1 MGKVVKAAVGL
12 MIVTILSKI
21 IGFAREQVLSFVYG
35 ASMYTDIYFAT
46 MNIPNVIFAAIGAAL
61 STTFIPLY
69 CDINNSL
76 GEKKSLKFTNNI
88 LTIVFIICILIAILG
103 FVFTEPLLKI
113 FAFGFE
119 GERLAIGIKF
129 TKILIFSV
137 VFIGI
142 SNVLTAY
149 LQVNNNFT
157 IPGLISLPQNI
168 IVIISILLS
177 AKYGPYVLVW
187 GTLIG
192 ISSQVVFQLPFAYKE
207 RYRLKPHVDLKDS
220 YLKKMLVL
228 TAPVLAGVA
237 VHQVNI
243 MVDKNLAS
251 LLPEGS
257 ISALNFADRL
267 NNFILALF
275 ITSIV
280 AVVYPMLSKLS
291 HEDNKEKFSD
301 YIVKSSNSIILL
313 VIPISIGAIVLSK
326 PIVKL
331 LFERGAFDDRATIMT
346 SSALSMYSIGLV
358 AYGLRDIINKVFY
371 SLQDTKTPMV
381 NGAISMGLNI
391 ALNII
396 FVKFMGH
403 AGLALATS
411 LSAIMC
417 TLLLF
422 YSLRKKIGD
431 FGQEK
436 IVRTTIKSVLSAI
449 LMGVSVSFSYKFI
462 INHIEVGFIGQV
474 ISILG
479 SVLSGIIVYGIS
491 VTILKIE
498 EVYMIINLFNKK

>member
-1 MGKVVKAAVGL
+1 MSKVAKAAVGL

-69 CDINNSL
+69 CDINANL
-76 GEKKSLKFTNNI
+76 GEKKALKFTNNI
-88 LTIVFIICILIAILG
+88 LTIVFIICIVS

-119 GERLAIGIKF
+119 GERLAIGVKF
-129 TKILIFSV
+129 TRILIFSV

-149 LQVNNNFT
+149 LQVKNNFT
-157 IPGLISLPQNI
+157 IPGLISFPQNI

-177 AKYGPYVLVW
+177 AKYGPYALIW

-192 ISSQVVFQLPFAYKE
+192 ISSQVIFQLPFAYKE
-207 RYRLKPHVDLKDS
+207 GYRLKPHIDLKDT

-228 TAPVLAGVA
+228 TGPVLVGVA
-237 VHQVNI
+237 VNQVNI

-291 HEDNKEKFSD
+291 HEDNKEKFSE
-301 YIVKSSNSIILL
+301 YVVKSSNSIILL

-331 LFERGAFDDRATIMT
+331 LFERGAFDASATLMT
-346 SSALSMYSIGLV
+346 ASALSMYSIGLV

-371 SLQDTKTPMV
+371 SLQDTKTPMI

-391 ALNII
+391 VLNLI

-403 AGLALATS
+403 TGLALATS
-411 LSAIMC
+411 LSALIC
-417 TLLLF
+417 TLL
-422 YSLRKKIGD
+422 
-431 FGQEK
+431 
-436 IVRTTIKSVLSAI
+436 TTAIKSLLSAI
-449 LMGVSVSFSYKFI
+449 LMGVCVTFTHEFI
-462 INHIEVGFIGQV
+462 INHAGVGFIGQV
-474 ISILG
+474 ISIFG
-479 SVLSGIIVYGIS
+479 AVLAGVIVYGIS
-491 VTILKIE
+491 VIILKIE
-498 EVYMIINLFNKK
+498 EVSMIINLLIKK